1 MTRHRMTAM
10 SRLAIVILVLLFGW
24 ILGGW
29 TGVLCFGLLLGFIG
43 ALIGPPKP
51 REGRTEAYSGQE
63 TWEWEKVDR
72 ARRGSDND
80 PTRPDDHPLLLTHEI
95 RRRR

>member
-1 MTRHRMTAM
+1 M
-10 SRLAIVILVLLFGW
+10 SRLVIVILVLILGW
-24 ILGGW
+24 VLGGW
-29 TGVLCFGLLLGFIG
+29 TGVLCFALALGGIG

-51 REGRTEAYSGQE
+51 REAFTEPQGQD

-72 ARRGSDND
+72 ARRGSDID